1 MHQIRVGPSW
11 VDSIILFLKE
21 GTLLKEKG
29 EADKLRRKTPR
40 FWLSEEQKLHEL
52 SFFGPYFVM
61 CPS

>member
-1 MHQIRVGPSW
+1 M
-11 VDSIILFLKE
+11 DSIVLFLKE
-21 GTLLKEKG
+21 GTLPKEKG
-29 EADKLRRKTPR
+29 EADKLRRKTPC